1 MTACPYQARIFD
13 EERGVVDKCWL
24 CLDRILEGRRPAC
37 VEACVVGAR
46 MFGRTD
52 DPEEQVSKLIA
63 SGRAKPL
70 HPEFNTRPRI
80 LTYIIEE

>member
-13 EERGVVDKCWL
+13 EGRGVVDKCWL
-24 CLDRILEGRRPAC
+24 CLDRIRAGERPAC

-46 MFGRTD
+46 IFGRTD
-52 DPEEQVSKLIA
+52 DLDSEVSRLIA

-70 HPEFNTRPRI
+70 HPEFNTRPGI